1 MDKAFGKMTVTGTSA
16 EDAEGTTVLSNKV
29 FTAGPN
35 KWVVKLNWSNYL
47 FFLDQGYI
55 QPTCSQ
61 AHYLEEKGDCTKIF
75 ISCDQGMILYVE
87 KLNLGMNRL
96 NLDIKQLILKQFFLI
111 KIKISHHSDFIVIET
126 DLGRGMF
133 AAHR

>member
-29 FTAGPN
+29 FTAGPD

-61 AHYLEEKGDCTKIF
+61 AHYFEEKGDCTKIF
-75 ISCDQGMILYVE
+75 ISCDEGMISYVE
-87 KLNLGMNRL
+87 KLNLEMSGL
-96 NLDIKQLILKQFFLI
+96 NLDVK
-111 KIKISHHSDFIVIET
+111 
-126 DLGRGMF
+126 
-133 AAHR
+133 